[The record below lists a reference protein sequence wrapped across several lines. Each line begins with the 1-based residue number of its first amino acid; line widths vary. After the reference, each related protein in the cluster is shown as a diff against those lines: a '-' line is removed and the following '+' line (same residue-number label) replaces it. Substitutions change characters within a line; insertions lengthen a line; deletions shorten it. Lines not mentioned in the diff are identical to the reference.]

1 MLMMTNFKGTGDK
14 LTSEGLQRATLLCG
28 CTERDLA
35 AVIHVEASGSGFDLQ
50 LRPKM
55 LFEPHIF
62 YTLLKTRK
70 PALLPEAVSQGV
82 AYPSYGDK
90 PYPKDSY
97 SVLFKALK
105 IDQDLALQSASWGL
119 GQELGENYRQ
129 CGFVDAQAM
138 VEAFMTGE
146 DAQLLGM
153 ARFLS
158 STGLNEKLSKH
169 DWAGFARG
177 YNGPSYKSTRYDV
190 RLAEAYEKGSAVHL
204 TLDPS
209 KDWGIDTRN
218 TAIASM
224 HLKKAMTR
232 QTSAGVAATTAV
244 AGGAGLYHY
253 HALVW
258 ADWLFGALIAGGL
271 LAAFIAAVMSKVRTN
286 MSKTAML
293 GAK

>member
-1 MLMMTNFKGTGDK
+1 MSGNLLSGII
-14 LTSEGLQRATLLCG
+14 STLI
-28 CTERDLA
+28 EEVLA
-35 AVIHVEASGSGFDLQ
+35 ATWRGPDRGSLWQLRGPVACPGTENCGDPIHVSAHQGPFVG
-50 LRPKM
+50 
-55 LFEPHIF
+55 
-62 YTLLKTRK
+62 RK
-70 PALLPEAVSQGV
+70 
-82 AYPSYGDK
+82 
-90 PYPKDSY
+90 
-97 SVLFKALK
+97 
-105 IDQDLALQSASWGL
+105 
-119 GQELGENYRQ
+119 NYRQ

-153 ARFLS
+153 ARFLV

-271 LAAFIAAVMSKVRTN
+271 LAAFIAAVMSKERTN
-286 MSKTAML
+286 MAKTAML